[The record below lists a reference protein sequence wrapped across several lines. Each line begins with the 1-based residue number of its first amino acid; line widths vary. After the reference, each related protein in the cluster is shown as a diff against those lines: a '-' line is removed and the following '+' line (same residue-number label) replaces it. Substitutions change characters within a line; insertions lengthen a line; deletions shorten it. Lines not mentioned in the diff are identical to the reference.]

1 MSEGGSGP
9 AWFTVPVREYI
20 VKVVVTFAMGI
31 LGVLALGFA
40 FSHFQ
45 LRPTEVSM
53 SSGGMSVKLERQFSN
68 GTEYFIAV
76 SPQVG
81 WQDTDI
87 EIKAN
92 DEVEFW
98 ASGQI
103 NLSIYR
109 VNESVA
115 VRRQIE
121 ASVVCSTQP
130 AEPRCTDERSRAYA
144 DSLRKDSLLTPEVFY
159 TAEDYERIRPRQPW
173 LGPDGDTITT
183 DRSVRGRTR
192 NKLAPPLPY
201 GQLVG
206 IILPKAEDPDAKNAA
221 QAFGIGRSLES
232 AGGSRPARKTG
243 DLWLAINDVW
253 NGTGKRTGSAYPD
266 NLFLLD
272 NAGFFWVRI
281 RVIHR

>member
-1 MSEGGSGP
+1 M
-9 AWFTVPVREYI
+9 PVREYI
-20 VKVVVTFAMGI
+20 VKAFVT
-31 LGVLALGFA
+31 LVLACVALAAIVTA
-40 FSHFQ
+40 FSRFQ
-45 LRPTEVSM
+45 LRPTEISM
-53 SSGGMSVKLERQFSN
+53 SSGGMSVKLERQLPN

-87 EIKAN
+87 EIKAD

-98 ASGQI
+98 ASGQV

-115 VRRQIE
+115 TRRQVE
-121 ASVVCSTQP
+121 ASVTCVPAP
-130 AEPRCTDERSRAYA
+130 AEGRSCTDPRARAYA
-144 DSLRKDSLLTPEVFY
+144 DSLRRDSLVTPEAFY
-159 TAEDYERIRPRQPW
+159 TTEEYERIRPRQPW
-173 LGPDGDTITT
+173 VGPDGDEITA

-206 IILPKAEDPDAKNAA
+206 IILPKAEDPDARNAV
-221 QAFGIGRSLES
+221 QVFGIGRTLES
-232 AGGSRPARKTG
+232 AGGTRPTKKTG

-253 NGTGKRTGSAYPD
+253 NGRGKRTGSAYPD